1 MPVRKEEQYVNEVLS
16 NRGFKPE
23 PPPETIQQGSVGVS
37 TAAFGESFLG
47 KMSMAGYDHFLG
59 PKFHADPEY
68 DAYDD
73 IIADDAS
80 GWAGYLG
87 DAGSKDEYMHRKA
100 MVDQSVENER
110 ILADGGWSGV
120 GYQLMWGLADP
131 VNFVPMMG
139 AASKVAKATKSI
151 GATALATG
159 TIGAAAQGIQE
170 AVVAQVDP
178 NFNQDDALMAI
189 GAVGALSAVMGP
201 LAMQTLDPSTRD
213 AFSKG
218 YDNML
223 RGFSNDVEIS
233 NFGAG
238 TGGAARVTDGITKET
253 LEPLN
258 TLGVARTGQFIGPQ
272 TRLRASPSEAV
283 RRFNAQINETSLM
296 TKGNMQGQ
304 ASMIPIEAEK
314 RVYFALESNARE
326 MTQDA
331 YMSYRKSLTGKTG
344 NWLTNDVKDV
354 TGLSNKSGIL
364 TRQQFYDR
372 VGMAMRRNDKS
383 EFTDFAD
390 ANPFIEQAASAN
402 RQVSGVVLKEML
414 DSGYLKDMP
423 DLQGTAESWFMRIYN
438 HDKIVADREAFE
450 YGLTQYYIKSRDET
464 VAQLSTKE
472 AELQSARV
480 ARETLRRSLGRVATD
495 QRVNERET
503 LKEMSRLDGKIR
515 AHERDLT
522 KIIRNYDELQKRA
535 SAVEPM
541 DITKKEKVNFDDLR
555 DTKVLDDKG
564 NPRIV
569 YHGTTKDFDGFDVNS
584 FKTGNVKGIY
594 FTPDKNSVWLTD
606 KTRGDIKKISARVL
620 IKNPASYSDF
630 KRIDKILGE
639 KSSPETIQAQMK
651 SEGFDGYIDND
662 VHNEIVVF
670 ENDQVK
676 VLNKKSLSPQDQ
688 YMKDLLKDIKG
699 NPLGRLDE
707 FRLLPTI
714 RKLGGI
720 AEDKEAMGPDLMG
733 QSTAGQNNRQDVR
746 GILDTQARSV
756 FRRDGKPLDMMR
768 EALAERGW
776 LPEDSD
782 VNDLLNLIEQDAKT
796 SPVYDPAVMDKVID
810 AQSRADMIDELD
822 LEMDRR
828 LGVSLAN
835 IKTAKELDFYM
846 GQLNGGDAFKEFS
859 PSTTAQRAKYREM
872 QLNLSRY
879 ERTINS
885 MNNDL
890 DDALTDLMSVKK
902 SVDEIRA
909 NRTNVAD
916 VLKQGRKDLAA
927 SSKNMKKMYDDIDTI
942 KFKGKIWDEELQ
954 GNARTTVE
962 RILGSPMGLLEYED
976 VMSSARG
983 VNPAKAGTRGNKA
996 RKLTMPDTYQW
1007 EFKGKKYSLEDFL
1020 HSDPNQMMSAQMR
1033 SVVPDLLMY
1042 RRFGTVDEQHIL
1054 QAVVDDYRKIE
1065 EDAKIPKQKK
1075 GDYYKKLD
1083 DAGFTPKQKAQLE
1096 KRKNQD
1102 LEDLRDTIA
1111 IHRGLYANRDDYF
1124 KALPTALRT
1133 MRQVNYLSLMGEM
1146 AISSA
1151 ADVGTLVSQYGMRK
1165 VFGNLLPS
1173 FVEGM
1178 RSDLRKMSMDDAKK
1192 MIVGVE
1198 SVMNDRY
1205 AKIYDADVYAP
1216 AANKV
1221 EGGLNYM
1228 SGAMQKV
1235 SLMNIWLDALRPL
1248 AAVLEQDRIV
1258 TLAMKQANGQRLT
1271 KLETAE
1277 IGARFLSK
1285 EDMAVIADQ
1294 FTKHGSVEGGGIGG
1308 RLYVPN
1314 IKSWDVDNAVVADV
1328 QRRLRV
1334 AVAKEVDTLI
1344 IKPGTEIPKTMKK
1357 GGAVTSIMQFKSFMF
1372 AANDRLLARSAQRLA
1387 LGDKRLVMGMTSLVG
1402 LGMMSYA
1409 IKATLAG
1416 KETSDKPQDW
1426 LMEGIDRSGM
1436 LGFFGEVNNIT
1447 EKLSANRI
1455 GMRPALGVSPAT
1467 RYINRNTLETALG
1480 PSARVVQDFG
1490 TTTQSLSTYGNMTET
1505 DLNRWRR
1512 YMPFQN
1518 AIGFRYLYDGMVDG
1532 TSDIFNLPEKR

>member
-1 MPVRKEEQYVNEVLS
+1 MPVRKEQLYVNEMLGD
-16 NRGFKPE
+16 RGFRPE
-23 PPPETIQQGSVGVS
+23 PIPETTQQGSVGVS

-47 KMSMAGYDHFLG
+47 KMSMAGYDYFMG
-59 PKFHADPEY
+59 PEFHADPEY
-68 DAYDD
+68 DPYND
-73 IIADDAS
+73 IIADDVS
-80 GWAGYLG
+80 GWANYLG
-87 DAGSKDEYMHRKA
+87 DAGSKDEYIHRKA

-151 GATALATG
+151 SATALATG
-159 TIGAAAQGIQE
+159 AIGAAAQGVQE
-170 AVVAQVDP
+170 AVVSQVDP

-201 LAMQTLDPSTRD
+201 LAMKTLDPSTRD
-213 AFSKG
+213 AFASG
-218 YDNML
+218 YDSML
-223 RGFSNDVEIS
+223 RGFSKDTDIPT
-233 NFGAG
+233 FGAG
-238 TGGAARVTDGITKET
+238 TAGAARVTDGITKET

-296 TKGNMQGQ
+296 TEGNAKGQ

-314 RVYFALESNARE
+314 RVYFALESNARQ
-326 MTQDA
+326 MTGDA
-331 YMSYRKSLTGKTG
+331 YTAYRKSLTGKTG
-344 NWLTNDVKDV
+344 NWISNDVKDI
-354 TGLSNKSGIL
+354 TGISNKSGIL

-372 VGMAMRRNDKS
+372 VGMAMRRDDKAP
-383 EFTDFAD
+383 FTDFSD
-390 ANPFIEQAASAN
+390 ANPFIEQAAGAN

-438 HDKIVADREAFE
+438 HDKIVADRPALEH
-450 YGLTQYYIKSRDET
+450 GLTQYYIKSRDEA
-464 VAQLSTKE
+464 VAQISTKE
-472 AELQSARV
+472 AELQSART
-480 ARETLRRSLGRVATD
+480 ARETLRRSLDRVAKD

-503 LKEMSRLDGKIR
+503 LKEMSRLDGKIK

-522 KIIRNYDELQKRA
+522 KIMRNYDELQKRA

-541 DITKKEKVNFDDLR
+541 DAVPAQEYVNNLF
-555 DTKVLDDKG
+555 
-564 NPRIV
+564 
-569 YHGTTKDFDGFDVNS
+569 
-584 FKTGNVKGIY
+584 
-594 FTPDKNSVWLTD
+594 
-606 KTRGDIKKISARVL
+606 
-620 IKNPASYSDF
+620 
-630 KRIDKILGE
+630 
-639 KSSPETIQAQMK
+639 
-651 SEGFDGYIDND
+651 
-662 VHNEIVVF
+662 
-670 ENDQVK
+670 
-676 VLNKKSLSPQDQ
+676 
-688 YMKDLLKDIKG
+688 KDIKS
-699 NPLGRLDE
+699 NPIGKLEE

-720 AEDKEAMGPDLMG
+720 AEDKEAMGPDLLG
-733 QSTAGQNNRQDVR
+733 QGTAGQNNRQDLR

-756 FRRDGKPLDMMR
+756 FRKDGKPLDMMR

-782 VNDLLNLIEQDAKT
+782 INDLLNLIEQDAKL
-796 SPVYDPAVMDKVID
+796 SPVYDPAVLDKVID

-822 LEMDRR
+822 LEMDRS

-846 GQLNGGDAFKEFS
+846 GQLNGGEAFREFS
-859 PSTTAQRAKYREM
+859 QSTTAQRAKYREM
-872 QLNLSRY
+872 QLNMSRY
-879 ERTINS
+879 ERTIKS
-885 MNNDL
+885 MNDDL
-890 DDALTDLMSVKK
+890 DNALTDLMSVKN

-927 SSKNMKKMYDDIDTI
+927 SGKKMDGMYKDIDTL
-942 KFKGKIWDEELQ
+942 KFKNKIWDEELQ

-983 VNPAKAGTRGNKA
+983 IDPSKAGTRGNKA
-996 RKLTMPDTYQW
+996 RKLTMPDTYEW
-1007 EFKGKKYSLEDFL
+1007 EYQGKKYSLEDFL
-1020 HSDPNQMMSAQMR
+1020 RSDPSQMMSAQMR

-1054 QAVVDDYRKIE
+1054 RAVSDDYKKLEDAAKTPKAKAKIE
-1065 EDAKIPKQKK
+1065 KQKK
-1075 GDYYKKLD
+1075 
-1083 DAGFTPKQKAQLE
+1083 
-1096 KRKNQD
+1096 QD

-1111 IHRGLYANRDDYF
+1111 MHRGLYADRDDYF

-1133 MRQVNYLSLMGEM
+1133 ARQVNYLSLMGEM

-1151 ADVGTLVSQYGMRK
+1151 ADIGSLVSQYGMRK
-1165 VFGNLLPS
+1165 VFGNLLPA
-1173 FVEGM
+1173 FVENM
-1178 RSDLRKMSMDDAKK
+1178 RSEIMKMAADDAKK
-1192 MIVGVE
+1192 LIVGVE
-1198 SVMNDRY
+1198 SVMNSMHVRLN
-1205 AKIYDADVYAP
+1205 DADIYAP
-1216 AANKV
+1216 AANKA
-1221 EGGLNYM
+1221 EGGLNYL
-1228 SGAMQKV
+1228 SGAMQKI
-1235 SLMNIWLDALRPL
+1235 SLMNVWLDALRPL
-1248 AAVLEQDRIV
+1248 AAILEQDRIV
-1258 TLAMKQANGQRLT
+1258 SLAMKNASGQRLT
-1271 KLETAE
+1271 KLEIAE
-1277 IGARFLSK
+1277 ISARFLS
-1285 EDMAVIADQ
+1285 EDDMNVIADQ
-1294 FTKHGSVEGGGIGG
+1294 FVKHGSVENGTVGGK
-1308 RLYVPN
+1308 LLVPN
-1314 IKSWDVDNAVVADV
+1314 VKSWDVSNPAIADV

-1409 IKATLAG
+1409 LKATLAG
-1416 KETSDKPQDW
+1416 KEMSDKPQDW

-1455 GMRPALGVSPAT
+1455 GMRPALDISPAT

-1480 PSARVVQDFG
+1480 PSARIVQDFG

-1518 AIGFRYLYDGMVDG
+1518 AIGFRYLYDGMVEG

>member
-16 NRGFKPE
+16 NRGFKLE

-47 KMSMAGYDHFLG
+47 KMSMAGYDHFFG
-59 PKFHADPEY
+59 PKFHDDPEY

-73 IIADDAS
+73 IIADDVS

-87 DAGSKDEYMHRKA
+87 DAGSKDEYLHRKA

-139 AASKVAKATKSI
+139 AASKVAKATKSL

-218 YDNML
+218 YDSML

-238 TGGAARVTDGITKET
+238 TAGAARVTDGITKET

-344 NWLTNDVKDV
+344 NWLANDVKDV
-354 TGLSNKSGIL
+354 TGLSNKAGIL

-390 ANPFIEQAASAN
+390 ANPFIEKAASAN

-450 YGLTQYYIKSRDET
+450 HGLTQYYIKSRDET
-464 VAQLSTKE
+464 VAQLSAKE

-480 ARETLRRSLGRVATD
+480 ARETLRRSLSRVATD

-522 KIIRNYDELQKRA
+522 KIMRNYDELQKRA

-541 DITKKEKVNFDDLR
+541 DIEPAQEYVNNLF
-555 DTKVLDDKG
+555 
-564 NPRIV
+564 
-569 YHGTTKDFDGFDVNS
+569 
-584 FKTGNVKGIY
+584 
-594 FTPDKNSVWLTD
+594 
-606 KTRGDIKKISARVL
+606 
-620 IKNPASYSDF
+620 
-630 KRIDKILGE
+630 
-639 KSSPETIQAQMK
+639 
-651 SEGFDGYIDND
+651 
-662 VHNEIVVF
+662 
-670 ENDQVK
+670 
-676 VLNKKSLSPQDQ
+676 
-688 YMKDLLKDIKG
+688 KDIKS
-699 NPLGRLDE
+699 NPIGKLDE

-720 AEDKEAMGPDLMG
+720 AEDKEAMGSDLMG

-756 FRRDGKPLDMMR
+756 FRKDGKPLDMMR
-768 EALAERGW
+768 ETLAERGW

-782 VNDLLNLIEQDAKT
+782 VNDLLNLIEQDAKL
-796 SPVYDPAVMDKVID
+796 SPVYDPAVLDKVID

-879 ERTINS
+879 ERTIKS
-885 MNNDL
+885 MNDDL
-890 DDALTDLMSVKK
+890 DNALTDLMSVKK

-942 KFKGKIWDEELQ
+942 KFKAKIWDEELQ

-1054 QAVVDDYRKIE
+1054 RAVSDD
-1065 EDAKIPKQKK
+1065 
-1075 GDYYKKLD
+1075 YKKLE
-1083 DAGFTPKQKAQLE
+1083 DAAKTPKAKAKIQKQKE
-1096 KRKNQD
+1096 QD

-1111 IHRGLYANRDDYF
+1111 MHRGLYANRDDYF

-1228 SGAMQKV
+1228 SGAMQKI

-1344 IKPGTEIPKTMKK
+1344 IKPGTEIPKTTKK

-1387 LGDKRLVMGMTSLVG
+1387 LGDKRLVMGMASMVG

-1409 IKATLAG
+1409 LKATLAG

-1480 PSARVVQDFG
+1480 PSARIVQDFG

-1518 AIGFRYLYDGMVDG
+1518 AIGFRYLYDGMVEG

>member
-1 MPVRKEEQYVNEVLS
+1 MPVRKEQLYVNEMLGQ
-16 NRGFKPE
+16 RGFRPE
-23 PPPETIQQGSVGVS
+23 PIPETTQQGSVGVS

-47 KMSMAGYDHFLG
+47 KMSMAGYDYFMG
-59 PKFHADPEY
+59 PEFHGDPEF
-68 DAYDD
+68 DVEERIIQDD
-73 IIADDAS
+73 MS
-80 GWAGYLG
+80 GWAPYLI
-87 DAGSKDEYMHRKA
+87 DAGSDAEYTHRRS
-100 MVDQSVENER
+100 MVDQSIENER

-159 TIGAAAQGIQE
+159 AIGAAAQGVQE
-170 AVVAQVDP
+170 AVVSQVDP

-201 LAMQTLDPSTRD
+201 LAMKTLDPSTRD
-213 AFSKG
+213 AFASG
-218 YDNML
+218 YDSML
-223 RGFSNDVEIS
+223 RGFSKDTDITS
-233 NFGAG
+233 FGAG
-238 TGGAARVTDGITKET
+238 TAGAARVSDGITKET
-253 LEPLN
+253 LEPLT

-283 RRFNAQINETSLM
+283 RRLNAQINETSLM
-296 TKGNMQGQ
+296 TEGNAKGQ

-314 RVYFALESNARE
+314 RVYFALESNARA
-326 MTQDA
+326 MTGDA
-331 YMSYRKSLTGKTG
+331 YTAYRKSLTGKTG
-344 NWLTNDVKDV
+344 NWISNDVKDI
-354 TGLSNKSGIL
+354 TGISNKSGIL

-372 VGMAMRRNDKS
+372 VGMAMRRDDKAP
-383 EFTDFAD
+383 FTDFAD
-390 ANPFIEQAASAN
+390 ANPFIEQAAGAN

-414 DSGYLKDMP
+414 ESGYLKDMP

-438 HDKIVADREAFE
+438 HDKIVADRPALEH
-450 YGLTQYYIKSRDET
+450 GLTQYYIKSRDDA
-464 VAQLSTKE
+464 VAQISTKE
-472 AELQSARV
+472 AELQSART
-480 ARETLRRSLGRVATD
+480 ARETLRRSLDRVAKD

-503 LKEMSRLDGKIR
+503 LKEMSRLDGKIK

-522 KIIRNYDELQKRA
+522 KIMRNYDELQKRA

-541 DITKKEKVNFDDLR
+541 DAVPAQEYVNNLF
-555 DTKVLDDKG
+555 
-564 NPRIV
+564 
-569 YHGTTKDFDGFDVNS
+569 
-584 FKTGNVKGIY
+584 
-594 FTPDKNSVWLTD
+594 
-606 KTRGDIKKISARVL
+606 
-620 IKNPASYSDF
+620 
-630 KRIDKILGE
+630 
-639 KSSPETIQAQMK
+639 
-651 SEGFDGYIDND
+651 
-662 VHNEIVVF
+662 
-670 ENDQVK
+670 
-676 VLNKKSLSPQDQ
+676 
-688 YMKDLLKDIKG
+688 KDIKS
-699 NPLGRLDE
+699 NPIGKLEE

-720 AEDKEAMGPDLMG
+720 AEDKEAMGPDLLG
-733 QSTAGQNNRQDVR
+733 QGTAGQNNRQDVR
-746 GILDTQARSV
+746 GILDTQARTV
-756 FRRDGKPLDMMR
+756 FRKDGKPLDEMR

-796 SPVYDPAVMDKVID
+796 SPVYDPSVVDKVID

-822 LEMDRR
+822 LEMDSR
-828 LGVSLAN
+828 LGVSLSN
-835 IKTAKELDFYM
+835 VKTAKELDFYM
-846 GQLNGGDAFKEFS
+846 GQLNGGEAFREFS

-872 QLNLSRY
+872 QLNMSRY
-879 ERTINS
+879 ERTIKS
-885 MNNDL
+885 MNDDL
-890 DDALTDLMSVKK
+890 DNALTDLMSVKN

-916 VLKQGRKDLAA
+916 VLKQGRNDLAA
-927 SSKNMKKMYDDIDTI
+927 SGKRMDGMYKDIDTL
-942 KFKGKIWDEELQ
+942 KFKNRILDEELE

-976 VMSSARG
+976 VMRSARG
-983 VNPAKAGTRGNKA
+983 IDPAKAGARGNKA
-996 RKLTMPDTYQW
+996 RKLTMPDTYEW
-1007 EFKGKKYSLEDFL
+1007 EFQGKKYSLEDFL
-1020 HSDPNQMMSAQMR
+1020 HSDPSQMMSAQMR

-1054 QAVVDDYRKIE
+1054 RAVADDYRKME

-1075 GDYYKKLD
+1075 DGVYYKKLESS
-1083 DAGFTPKQKAQLE
+1083 GYTPKQRAKLE
-1096 KRKNQD
+1096 KRKAQD

-1111 IHRGLYANRDDYF
+1111 MHRGLYADRDDYF

-1133 MRQVNYLSLMGEM
+1133 ARQVNYLSLMGEM

-1151 ADVGTLVSQYGMRK
+1151 ADIGSLVSQYGMRK
-1165 VFGNLLPS
+1165 VFGNLLPA
-1173 FVEGM
+1173 FVDGV
-1178 RSDLRKMSMDDAKK
+1178 RSDMRKMSIDDAKK
-1192 MIVGVE
+1192 LFVGVE
-1198 SVMNDRY
+1198 SVMNDRF
-1205 AKIYDADVYAP
+1205 AKLYDADVFNP

-1221 EGGLNYM
+1221 EGGLNYL
-1228 SGAMQKV
+1228 SGAMQKI
-1235 SLMNIWLDALRPL
+1235 SLMNVWLDALRPL
-1248 AAVLEQDRIV
+1248 AAILEQDRIV
-1258 TLAMKQANGQRLT
+1258 SIAMKNANGQRLT
-1271 KLETAE
+1271 KLEIAE
-1277 IGARFLSK
+1277 ISARFLS
-1285 EDMAVIADQ
+1285 EDDLNVIADQ
-1294 FTKHGSVEGGGIGG
+1294 FVKHGSVENGTVGGK
-1308 RLYVPN
+1308 LLVPN
-1314 IKSWDVDNAVVADV
+1314 VKSWDVSNPVIADV

-1409 IKATLAG
+1409 LKATLAG

-1426 LMEGIDRSGM
+1426 LIEGIDRSGM

-1447 EKLSANRI
+1447 EKLSAHKF
-1455 GMRPALGVSPAT
+1455 GMRPLLDASPAT

-1480 PSARVVQDFG
+1480 PSARIVQDFG

-1518 AIGFRYLYDGMVDG
+1518 AIGFRYLYDGMVEG
-1532 TSDIFNLPEKR
+1532 TSDIFNLPQKR